1 MKISALW
8 QKVALLSI
16 LIALAGLAV
25 QAQPKQNATS
35 IRWLGQS
42 CFLITSKTG
51 LSILTDP
58 YAPQTGYAP
67 LKPRADSPAIVTVS
81 HEHADHNATNEV
93 QGKFEVVRGAG
104 AKTIKGIP
112 ITGIAASHGTSP
124 QGQALGHDTI
134 FVIQVDGL
142 RICHLGDLGTL
153 LSAGQLKQIGRVD
166 ILMIPVGGYYTIDA
180 AKALKVIGQLKP
192 RVVIPMHYPTP
203 ASKVA
208 VLSGIGPFIKGQ
220 RNLVRQKG
228 ALTISPQNLPKET
241 TVYVLPYE

>member
-1 MKISALW
+1 VFS
-8 QKVALLSI
+8 
-16 LIALAGLAV
+16 GLAT
-25 QAQPKQNATS
+25 QAQVKRGDTTL
-35 IRWLGQS
+35 RWLGQS

-93 QGKFEVVRGAG
+93 PGKFEVVRGAG
-104 AKTIKGIP
+104 AKTIKGIA
-112 ITGIAASHGTSP
+112 ITGIAASHGVSP
-124 QGQALGHDTI
+124 EGQSRGADTI
-134 FVIQVDGL
+134 FVLQVDGL

-166 ILMIPVGGYYTIDA
+166 VLMIPVGGYYTIDA
-180 AKALKVIGQLKP
+180 AKAWKVIAQLKP
-192 RVVIPMHYPTP
+192 RIVLPMHYKTP
-203 ASKVA
+203 ASKVD

-228 ALTISPQNLPKET
+228 ALTLTPQNLPKET
-241 TVYVLPYE
+241 TVYALPYE